1 MSVEDQKRALSD
13 RDLREM
19 GFAFDVPEIEE
30 VDVMVVD
37 DDRTTLGL
45 LEGQLK
51 RVGHPVRTFSD
62 PRAAL
67 QAIAEQPPKIL
78 VTDMVMPGMSG
89 IDLTNE
95 ARAHDPH
102 IGVILVTGVGDE
114 GAAEVMAPIGVS
126 SFLAKPIEPD
136 ALRRA
141 VLRAY
146 LSRAADAHHRA
157 MVNWMY
163 ETMDR
168 NAQAIRDVTV
178 GTLTALTNAL
188 DARNPHFRGH
198 SQAVAMQAAA
208 IAHALEL
215 EEREVEVI
223 RVAGMLHDI
232 GMIGIP
238 DAIVDKPGALT
249 AEEVETIR
257 THCEAGAAIMEPMK
271 HLGAS
276 RLYVLEHH
284 ERLDGS
290 GYPGGKH
297 GDEISLGGQIVG
309 IAEAWAGIIESRPHR
324 GGRSREEGYEILSA
338 HEGRWFSAD
347 VTRALIDSDVGV
359 IA

>member
-1 MSVEDQKRALSD
+1 MTVEGEKRALSD

-37 DDRTTLGL
+37 DDRTSLGL
-45 LEGQLK
+45 MEGNLK
-51 RVGHPVRTFSD
+51 RVGHPVRAFRE

-67 QAIAEQPPKIL
+67 EAIAERPPKIL

-89 IDLTNE
+89 IDLANE

-102 IGVILVTGVGDE
+102 IGVILVTGVGDD
-114 GAAEVMAPIGVS
+114 GAAKLMAPLGVS
-126 SFLAKPIEPD
+126 SFLAKPVEPD

-146 LSRAADAHHRA
+146 LRRAADAHHRTI
-157 MVNWMY
+157 VNWMY
-163 ETMDR
+163 EAMDR
-168 NAQAIRDVTV
+168 NAQAIRDVTI
-178 GTLTALTNAL
+178 GTLTALINAL
-188 DARNPHFRGH
+188 DARSAHFRGH

-208 IAHALEL
+208 IAHALGL
-215 EEREVEVI
+215 EEDEVEMI

-249 AEEVETIR
+249 AEELEAIR
-257 THCEAGAAIMEPMK
+257 THCDAGAAIVEPMK

-290 GYPGGKH
+290 GYPDGKR

-309 IAEAWAGIIESRPHR
+309 ISEAWAGILESRSYR
-324 GGRSREEGYEILSA
+324 GGHSREEGYDILTA
-338 HEGRWFSAD
+338 NEGRWFSPE
-347 VTRALIDSDVGV
+347 VTRALIESDVGV